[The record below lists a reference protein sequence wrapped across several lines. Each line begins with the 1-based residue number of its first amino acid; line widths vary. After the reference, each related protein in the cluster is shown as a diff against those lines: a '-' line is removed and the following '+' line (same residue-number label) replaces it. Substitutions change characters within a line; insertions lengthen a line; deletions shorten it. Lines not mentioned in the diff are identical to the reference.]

1 MIFSLMNKDKF
12 ICSLRFLNGR
22 TVVDG
27 QLPQIFGSDYW
38 LNSRFSCI
46 IQQETVDKLLEQGIT
61 SIDEFYAIS
70 KGLSLNDTFWL
81 KPQGC
86 SLSWRDVNPYENPI
100 CTDFASSVLKAMKAG
115 LINNVNRTIQS
126 PDFTLTGSYDKKWK
140 RIDGSIYLIKTGGES
155 YDDREVFSELYAYHI
170 AKLLGMQGFT
180 VKYSIIKSV
189 FSGKERIATKCKL
202 FTSETDG
209 FVPVEFINL
218 NGKTDAEYAMSIGK
232 DSYRNFLAMCL
243 LDSIILNI
251 DRHDGNFGYLVSND
265 EHTIGVMAPI
275 FDNNLSLL
283 CKQPIKNKEPD
294 ELVEIVASCKCYK
307 QLCEYGVTF
316 SVLGV
321 WACRELARAK
331 ILRPETILK
340 MLQDLY
346 RTDLNFADLSEYKM
360 DKRRTDMIEFIVK
373 FNAYFICGQLSRN
386 IPYNQLFDRYKDMLY
401 WHLKQSSLYQ

>member
-1 MIFSLMNKDKF
+1 MIFNLMNKDKF

-22 TVVDG
+22 TVVDS

-38 LNSRFSCI
+38 LNSRFSCVV
-46 IQQETVDKLLEQGIT
+46 QQETVDKLLDQSIT

-70 KGLSLNDTFWL
+70 KGISLNDTFWL

-86 SLSWRDVNPYENPI
+86 SLSWKDVNPYENPI
-100 CTDFASSVLKAMKAG
+100 CTDFASSVLKAMKTG

-126 PDFTLTGSYDKKWK
+126 PDFALTGSYDKKWK
-140 RIDGSIYLIKTGGES
+140 RINGNIYLIKTGRES

-218 NGKTDAEYAMSIGK
+218 NGMTDAEYAISVGK
-232 DSYRNFLAMCL
+232 ASYRNFLIMCL
-243 LDSIILNI
+243 LDSLILNI
-251 DRHDGNFGYLVSND
+251 DRHDGNFGYLVNND
-265 EHTIGVMAPI
+265 KHTIITMAPI

-307 QLCEYGVTF
+307 QLCKYGVTF
-316 SVLGV
+316 PVLGV
-321 WACRELARAK
+321 WACRELARTR

-386 IPYNQLFDRYKDMLY
+386 ISYNQLFDIYKDKLY
-401 WHLKQSSLYQ
+401 RHLKQSSLYQ

>member
-1 MIFSLMNKDKF
+1 MNKDKF
-12 ICSLRFLNGR
+12 MGSLRFKDGKAI
-22 TVVDG
+22 VDG
-27 QLPQIFGSDYW
+27 QIPQIFDSSHW
-38 LNSRFSCI
+38 LERRFSCI
-46 IQQETVDKLLEQGIT
+46 LEQSSLSKILDQKMT
-61 SIDEFYAIS
+61 SIDEFYTVT

-86 SLSWRDVNPYENPI
+86 SLSWKDINPYENPI
-100 CTDFASSVLKAMKAG
+100 CTDFASSVLKAMKTG

-126 PDFTLTGSYDKKWK
+126 PDFALTGSYDKKWK
-140 RIDGSIYLIKTGGES
+140 RISGNIYLIKTGGES

-180 VKYSIIKSV
+180 VKYSLIKSV

-209 FVPVEFINL
+209 FIPVEFINL

-232 DSYRNFLAMCL
+232 RSYRDFLAMCL
-243 LDSIILNI
+243 LDSLILNV
-251 DRHDGNFGYLVSND
+251 DRHDGNFGYLVNND
-265 EHTIGVMAPI
+265 KHTIITMAPI

-316 SVLGV
+316 PVLGV
-321 WACRELARAK
+321 WACRELARTR

-373 FNAYFICGQLSRN
+373 FNAYFIGGQLNRN

-401 WHLKQSSLYQ
+401 RHLKQSSLYQ

>member
-1 MIFSLMNKDKF
+1 M
-12 ICSLRFLNGR
+12 
-22 TVVDG
+22 
-27 QLPQIFGSDYW
+27 
-38 LNSRFSCI
+38 
-46 IQQETVDKLLEQGIT
+46 T
-61 SIDEFYAIS
+61 SIDEFYTVT

-86 SLSWRDVNPYENPI
+86 NLSWKDVNPYENPI

-126 PDFTLTGSYDKKWK
+126 PDFALTGSYDKKWK
-140 RIDGSIYLIKTGGES
+140 RINGSIYLIKTGGES
-155 YDDREVFSELYAYHI
+155 YDDREVFSEFYAYHI
-170 AKLLGMQGFT
+170 AKILKIQSLCT
-180 VKYSIIKSV
+180 EYSIIKSV
-189 FSGKERIATKCKL
+189 FSGEERIATKCKL

-209 FVPVEFINL
+209 FIPVEFINL
-218 NGKTDAEYAMSIGK
+218 NGKTDAEYAISIGK
-232 DSYRNFLAMCL
+232 ASYRNFLIMCL
-243 LDSIILNI
+243 LDSLILNI
-251 DRHDGNFGYLVSND
+251 DRHDGNFGYLVNND
-265 EHTIGVMAPI
+265 KHTIITMAPI

-316 SVLGV
+316 PVLGV
-321 WACRELARAK
+321 WACRELARTR

-346 RTDLNFADLSEYKM
+346 KTDLNFADLSEYKM

-373 FNAYFICGQLSRN
+373 FNAYFICGQLNRN

-401 WHLKQSSLYQ
+401 RHLKQSSLYQ

>member
-12 ICSLRFLNGR
+12 LCSLRFLNGK
-22 TVVDG
+22 TVVNG

-38 LNSRFSCI
+38 LNSRFSCVV
-46 IQQETVDKLLEQGIT
+46 QQETVDKLLEQGIT

-70 KGLSLNDTFWL
+70 KGVSLNDTFWL

-86 SLSWRDVNPYENPI
+86 NLSWKDVNPYENPI
-100 CTDFASSVLKAMKAG
+100 CESNQIKQRILEIRNNS
-115 LINNVNRTIQS
+115 INEVINI
-126 PDFTLTGSYDKKWK
+126 PDISLTGSYDKKWK
-140 RIDGSIYLIKTGGES
+140 RINGNIYLIKTGGES

-189 FSGKERIATKCKL
+189 FSGEERIATKCKL

-209 FVPVEFINL
+209 FIPVEFINL
-218 NGKTDAEYAMSIGK
+218 NGKTDAEYAMSVGK
-232 DSYRNFLAMCL
+232 SSYRTFLAMCL

-251 DRHDGNFGYLVSND
+251 DRHDGNFGYLVNND
-265 EHTIGVMAPI
+265 KHTIITMAPI

-307 QLCEYGVTF
+307 QLCEYGITF
-316 SVLGV
+316 PVLGV
-321 WACRELARAK
+321 WACRELARTR

-346 RTDLNFADLSEYKM
+346 RTDLNLQSLSEYKM
-360 DKRRTDMIEFIVK
+360 DKRRTDVIEFIVK
-373 FNAYFICGQLSRN
+373 FNAYFIGGQLSRN
-386 IPYNQLFDRYKDMLY
+386 ISYNQLFDRYKDKLY
-401 WHLKQSSLYQ
+401 RHLKQSSLYQ

>member
-1 MIFSLMNKDKF
+1 MVNIPD
-12 ICSLRFLNGR
+12 
-22 TVVDG
+22 
-27 QLPQIFGSDYW
+27 
-38 LNSRFSCI
+38 
-46 IQQETVDKLLEQGIT
+46 
-61 SIDEFYAIS
+61 IS
-70 KGLSLNDTFWL
+70 
-81 KPQGC
+81 
-86 SLSWRDVNPYENPI
+86 
-100 CTDFASSVLKAMKAG
+100 
-115 LINNVNRTIQS
+115 
-126 PDFTLTGSYDKKWK
+126 LTGSYDKKWEQINEDK
-140 RIDGSIYLIKTGGES
+140 YLIKTGGES
-155 YDDREVFSELYAYHI
+155 YDDREVFSEFYAYHI

-209 FVPVEFINL
+209 FIPVEFINL

-232 DSYRNFLAMCL
+232 RSYRDFLAMCL
-243 LDSIILNI
+243 LDSLILNI
-251 DRHDGNFGYLVSND
+251 DRHDGNFGYLVNND
-265 EHTIGVMAPI
+265 KHTIITMAPI

-316 SVLGV
+316 PVLGV
-321 WACRELARAK
+321 WACRELARTR

-346 RTDLNFADLSEYKM
+346 RTELNFAGLSEYKM

-373 FNAYFICGQLSRN
+373 FNAYFIGG
-386 IPYNQLFDRYKDMLY
+386 
-401 WHLKQSSLYQ
+401 

>member
-1 MIFSLMNKDKF
+1 MIFSLINKDKF

-38 LNSRFSCI
+38 LNSRFSCVV
-46 IQQETVDKLLEQGIT
+46 QQETVNKLLEQGIT

-70 KGLSLNDTFWL
+70 KGISLNDTFWL
-81 KPQGC
+81 RPQGC
-86 SLSWRDVNPYENPI
+86 NLSWKDVNPYNNKICESNQIKQRILEIRNNPI
-100 CTDFASSVLKAMKAG
+100 NKV
-115 LINNVNRTIQS
+115 INIPNIS
-126 PDFTLTGSYDKKWK
+126 LTGSYDKKWEQINEDK
-140 RIDGSIYLIKTGGES
+140 YLIKTGS
-155 YDDREVFSELYAYHI
+155 KHFNDQEVFSEFYAYQI
-170 AKLLGMQGFT
+170 AKILKIQSLCT
-180 VKYSIIKSV
+180 EYSLIKSV

-209 FVPVEFINL
+209 FIPVEFINL
-218 NGKTDAEYAMSIGK
+218 NGKTDAEYAISIGK
-232 DSYRNFLAMCL
+232 ASYRNFLIMCL
-243 LDSIILNI
+243 LDSLILNI
-251 DRHDGNFGYLVSND
+251 DRHDGNFGYLVNND
-265 EHTIGVMAPI
+265 KHTIITMAPI

-307 QLCEYGVTF
+307 QLCEYGITF
-316 SVLGV
+316 PVLGV
-321 WACRELARAK
+321 WACRELARTR

-346 RTDLNFADLSEYKM
+346 RTDLNFAGLSEYKM

-373 FNAYFICGQLSRN
+373 FNAYFIGGQLSRN
-386 IPYNQLFDRYKDMLY
+386 ISYNQLFDRYKDKLY
-401 WHLKQSSLYQ
+401 RHLKQSSLYQ